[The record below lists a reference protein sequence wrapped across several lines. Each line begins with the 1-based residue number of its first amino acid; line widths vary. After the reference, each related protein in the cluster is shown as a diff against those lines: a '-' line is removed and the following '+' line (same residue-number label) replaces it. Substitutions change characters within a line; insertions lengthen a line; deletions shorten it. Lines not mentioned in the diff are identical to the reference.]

1 MKALTRIAIA
11 ISVIV
16 GLMPVGGAANAAFPG
31 SNGLIAF
38 QSNRD
43 GPVEI
48 YAITPG
54 GTADR
59 ITFSNGSSDPAYSP
73 DGSKIAFVGGTNY
86 QIVVMNADGSGVT
99 QVTST
104 SPAKQDPTWS
114 ADGTR
119 IAFAANSFNV
129 DGQTDLEIWVINAD
143 GSGGATQLTNNT
155 FPDTH
160 PAWSPDGNKIAFV
173 ATRPGDT
180 DRNIYMMNA
189 DGSGQTN
196 ITPNVL
202 TDCSPPTPETCYQGH
217 DDDPAWSPD
226 GSRIAYVHSQ
236 EPNASGLP
244 AVWTMYPTGANKG
257 NLSNNPAVSFD
268 NPAWSPQGDMLAAVG
283 TATPTTNRDIWVMN
297 SDGSGQ
303 TAIDTNPAFDINPDW
318 QPVPTVPSPA
328 PTITAFKP
336 TSGPPGTRVVLRGSG
351 FTGATEVRF
360 NGVSA
365 PFVVRS
371 DSKIETLVPRRATTG
386 PISVTT
392 PEGTGMSTTDF
403 TVT

>member
-104 SPAKQDPTWS
+104 SPAKQDPT
-114 ADGTR
+114 
-119 IAFAANSFNV
+119 
-129 DGQTDLEIWVINAD
+129 
-143 GSGGATQLTNNT
+143 
-155 FPDTH
+155 
-160 PAWSPDGNKIAFV
+160 
-173 ATRPGDT
+173 
-180 DRNIYMMNA
+180 
-189 DGSGQTN
+189 
-196 ITPNVL
+196 
-202 TDCSPPTPETCYQGH
+202 
-217 DDDPAWSPD
+217 WSPD

-365 PFVVRS
+365 PFVV
-371 DSKIETLVPRRATTG
+371 
-386 PISVTT
+386 
-392 PEGTGMSTTDF
+392 
-403 TVT
+403 